1 MTLQGE
7 KINFNI
13 VTKDCHNHICHKE
26 GSDINS
32 QAHES
37 SRGDVIAVEMK
48 DNKLKMA
55 VTQHHL

>member
-13 VTKDCHNHICHKE
+13 VTNHICH
-26 GSDINS
+26 NS
-32 QAHES
+32 QAQS